1 MSSHPEAKTASVPKT
16 KIVATIGPA
25 TSSREQLKALILAGV
40 NVFRLNFAHGTHEQ
54 HGSVLQLIRELSAEL
69 SKPVAILG
77 DLSGPKIRLG
87 KLPNDEID
95 CLLGSRFEFVK
106 GSTGGDVTKLNCTY
120 EYLIDDLNPGD
131 PVLLADGNVGM
142 RVVEKYADEGRAVCI
157 VEHPGLIRSK
167 QGINLPGV
175 NLRTPSLT
183 EKDRDDLAWALAHRI
198 DFVSLSFVR
207 RAEDLRHL
215 RQTIEDLQKIVS
227 DKHIPQIVA
236 KIEKLEAIQELDGI
250 LEESDVVMVARG
262 DLGVEADIVKVPIL
276 QKLII
281 KKCGEARVP
290 VITATQML
298 DSMQHSPF
306 PTRAEATDVAN
317 AVLDG
322 TDAVMLSGETAVG
335 KFPVRTV
342 EVMRRI
348 VMEAETLLATRN
360 FIDARIQPGRKA
372 LEVTEAMTLA
382 AGTAASQLQADL
394 IVVIT
399 KSGRTALSM
408 SKQRHPMPVLAITK
422 ELETSRKLCMVWG
435 VYPHFAD
442 IQENDPKAVLSTVLE
457 WGKSNGILKHGSKI
471 ALILDSIWSA
481 EGHDVLMIHTV
492 D

>member
-1 MSSHPEAKTASVPKT
+1 MSSQADARMASLPKT
-16 KIVATIGPA
+16 KIVATVGPA
-25 TSSREQLKALILAGV
+25 SSSKEQLKALINAGV
-40 NVFRLNFAHGTHEQ
+40 NIFRLNFAHGSYEQ
-54 HGSVLQLIRELSAEL
+54 HGSVLENARALSEELR
-69 SKPVAILG
+69 KPIAVLG

-87 KLPNDEID
+87 LLPGDEID
-95 CLLGSRFEFVK
+95 CLLGARFEFVPENPN
-106 GSTGGDVTKLNCTY
+106 SEVTKLTSTY
-120 EYLIDDLNPGD
+120 EFLIDDLNVGD
-131 PVLLADGNVGM
+131 PVLLADGTVGM
-142 RVVEKYADEGRAVCI
+142 RVVEKYADERRVVCI
-157 VEHPGLIRSK
+157 VEHPGLIRSR

-183 EKDRDDLAWALAHRI
+183 DKDREDLAWALAHRV

-207 RAEDLRHL
+207 SADDIRLL
-215 RQTIEDLQKIVS
+215 RQTIDDLQKIVS

-236 KIEKLEAIQELDGI
+236 KIEKLEAIAELDGI
-250 LEESDVVMVARG
+250 LEETDAVMVARG

-348 VMEAETLLATRN
+348 VMEAETLLTSRQML
-360 FIDARIQPGRKA
+360 DTRIQPGRKA
-372 LEVTEAMTLA
+372 LEITEAMTLA
-382 AGTAASQLQADL
+382 AGTAASQLHADL

-408 SKQRHPMPVLAITK
+408 SKQRHAMPTLAITK
-422 ELETSRKLCMVWG
+422 DLATSRKLCLVWG
-435 VYPHFAD
+435 VYPLFVD
-442 IQENDPKAVLSTVLE
+442 LQEDDPKVVLSTVID
-457 WGKSNGILKHGSKI
+457 WGKSNGALKTGSKI
-471 ALILDSIWSA
+471 ALILDSIWSE
-481 EGHDVLMIHTV
+481 EGHDVLMIHELK
-492 D
+492 